1 MFGFVYWP
9 WSESSTKILFRFLVL
24 YTLVSTGCFKNFVV
38 RFWKSCDSVWASIVK
53 KMFNP
58 WRSIRLVW
66 LTQATDRLFKYVC
79 ICQSSSGTL
88 VVEAVVG
95 VGATVRVRQRSPC
108 NKSSRDQSLS
118 TSLLTRLRDLS
129 SGILKCIACV
139 ASVSVV
145 LRSKERPRN
154 GIFGVLPTRKM
165 GRTPKKR
172 RGREVKEGSA
182 CRLCR
187 QLFRERLS

>member
-24 YTLVSTGCFKNFVV
+24 YTLVSIGCFQNFVV
-38 RFWKSCDSVWASIVK
+38 HFWKSCDSVWASIVK

-58 WRSIRLVW
+58 RRSVRPVW

-79 ICQSSSGTL
+79 ICQSSSVTL
-88 VVEAVVG
+88 VVEAEVG
-95 VGATVRVRQRSPC
+95 VGATVRVRRRSPC
-108 NKSSRDQSLS
+108 NKSPRDQSLG
-118 TSLLTRLRDLS
+118 TSSLRRMRDLS
-129 SGILKCIACV
+129 SWILKFLACV
-139 ASVSVV
+139 ASISVV

-154 GIFGVLPTRKM
+154 GIFGVLPTWKL
-165 GRTPKKR
+165 GRDPKKGG
-172 RGREVKEGSA
+172 RGEGEGEVEGKEGNA

-187 QLFRERLS
+187 